1 MIVCLFRILD
11 AQLRLLAV
19 VLNLRSVYVDTVLDP
34 KIVTES

>member
-19 VLNLRSVYVDTVLDP
+19 VLNLRSVYVNTVLDP
-34 KIVTES
+34 KNLTES